1 MAKFASFVLIWIT
14 FAGFQVTEY
23 RRNSASFQSETW
35 FYHTDKILNEFG
47 NITLVE
53 NFKWVIIS
61 WEFVT
66 ERFNLTQLMVR
77 ADRDQGREISETS
90 AGIHSDI

>member
-1 MAKFASFVLIWIT
+1 MAKVASFVLIWIT
-14 FAGFQVTEY
+14 FAGSQVTEY

-35 FYHTDKILNEFG
+35 FYHTGKILNEFG

-53 NFKWVIIS
+53 NFKWVIMP

-66 ERFNLTQLMVR
+66 ERFFKTY
-77 ADRDQGREISETS
+77 I
-90 AGIHSDI
+90 